1 MVGVEVDA
9 MDFESEEDD
18 MMDDYTTMDD
28 GNAETIP
35 TPVPKLKST
44 IMGGT
49 YRFSDGGPD
58 NTKRRSFR
66 KEIEAECNSRFAAR
80 K

>member
-1 MVGVEVDA
+1 M
-9 MDFESEEDD
+9 
-18 MMDDYTTMDD
+18 TMDD
-28 GNAETIP
+28 GNAETVP
-35 TPVPKLKST
+35 TPAPKLKST

-49 YRFSDGGPD
+49 SRLSDGGPD

-66 KEIEAECNSRFAAR
+66 KETDVGCNSRFAAR